1 LKPPS
6 GGFFHLFL
14 VKIKHLSSPTGVQL
28 TLKLIRI
35 VSIAIFTISLLGA
48 CTKEVP
54 TNVIKVAVSPTI
66 PPMLF
71 EKDGKY
77 KGIDLEIFEDYC
89 KSRGCTFKIT
99 AYDWLGMLGA
109 VSSGQ
114 ADVAFSGISITEKR
128 KEVMDFSNP
137 YFVSTW
143 QLIGLSKRNIKITD
157 LSQLKKYKIAYPTGT
172 VFDDYVKNELQPKGY
187 YSVDQVKLYP
197 SYAETLLALQNG
209 NVDLV
214 FVDNAMLV
222 SYQKSMN
229 LPVSSSYQVVGFDK
243 LGFAFKKGSKLRD
256 DFNLYLNELG
266 PEKLKAIIDRWTE

>member
-1 LKPPS
+1 M
-6 GGFFHLFL
+6 G
-14 VKIKHLSSPTGVQL
+14 
-28 TLKLIRI
+28 LKLIRI
-35 VSIAIFTISLLGA
+35 IGIAIFMISLLGA
-48 CTKEVP
+48 CSKKESE
-54 TNVIKVAVSPTI
+54 NLIKVAVSPTI

-77 KGIDLEIFEDYC
+77 SGIDLEIFEGYC
-89 KSRGCTFKIT
+89 KSRGCAFKIT

-143 QLIGLSKRNIKITD
+143 QLISLSNRNINITD
-157 LSQLKKYKIAYPTGT
+157 LSQLKKYTIAYPTGT
-172 VFDDYVKNELQPKGY
+172 VFDDYVRNDLQPKGY

-197 SYAETLLALQNG
+197 SYAEALIALQNG

-222 SYQKSMN
+222 NYQKSMN

-266 PEKLKAIIDRWTE
+266 PEKLKAIIDRWTQ